1 MFKEWRLHLTWS
13 YLAPPLLL
21 GAQIW
26 NLCSGG
32 NAYVAPR
39 PSELLQ
45 TFGVFWPLALCL
57 ALASLLPY
65 ERQEGMLELRLS
77 YPTPYWRS
85 LLMKI
90 ALPAIW
96 WSLAGGA
103 GLFICYR
110 SYMHFPVWHMLQ
122 LILPPTVALA
132 GFTLLVSA
140 ITLNMP
146 ATMVTTIAWWG
157 FELVTACRLS
167 GAFALFPVSMNV
179 THINLVANRW
189 LLLAV
194 GVSLT
199 MLSVVLLGR
208 RHLPTVEE

>member
-1 MFKEWRLHLTWS
+1 MFKEWKLHLTWS
-13 YLAPPLLL
+13 YLAPLLLL

-26 NLCSGG
+26 NLCSGS
-32 NAYVAPR
+32 NAYVASR
-39 PSELLQ
+39 PAELLQ

-96 WSLAGGA
+96 WSVVGGA
-103 GLFICYR
+103 GLLICYH
-110 SYMHFPVWHMLQ
+110 SYMHFSVWSMLQ
-122 LILPPTVALA
+122 MILPPAIALG

-146 ATMVTTIAWWG
+146 ATLVTTIAWWG

-167 GAFALFPVSMNV
+167 GAFALFPISMNV
-179 THINLVANRW
+179 TNINLVTNRW
-189 LLLAV
+189 LLLAA

-199 MLSVVLLGR
+199 ILSVVLLGK